1 MPIHIDEVQSEVQVQ
16 SPRRGGGAAA
26 ERASVPGQAQAD
38 WLRLQRQAQAD
49 RARTSAWGN
58 DTGDGPDG
66 MLD

>member
-16 SPRRGGGAAA
+16 SPRRGGGAA
-26 ERASVPGQAQAD
+26 ERAPVPGQAQAD
-38 WLRLQRQAQAD
+38 WQRLQRQAQAD

-66 MLD
+66 AFD